1 MHELANYQERIFV
14 ITGMCRDLFCTP
26 SNQMIFFD
34 RLLHIYLKENLEYE
48 SVVFLDS
55 RGIYYY
61 DVESKNIL
69 KSIDDIKKTNAHSKL
84 KRYKNLV
91 IKKDDIKNNNQI
103 TERLRYTY
111 QNDIAEI
118 INFIIFHLGNQK
130 RMAFIVYDDIL
141 FENLNRG
148 SESWV
153 LFHGFLRNNIM
164 RLMPDVKNIIVF
176 VSDKEDLLVAD
187 RYRRIHLEYL
197 YSINENNVEGIAKR
211 IFIPPSSSDEIK
223 RVIMLNLLSLKIKPA
238 YRDVEKLVDHL
249 NGIFSV
255 KELKL
260 NLLINANEE
269 KTSYYDS
276 LKQKYYYKNNGIS
289 AWDELNQ
296 LIGVTDIKE
305 KVKTLVQ
312 GIQKKNRTYVNDYQ
326 NMPNRVKTIEKESLP
341 LIPHIALL
349 GNSGTGKTTIAR
361 LIARIL
367 KEEGILEKGHLIESS
382 RADLVSQYV
391 GETGIKTRQ
400 LVEKALGGVL
410 FIDEAYS
417 LITGDNDTVGIE
429 ALSQLIGH
437 MSAYQGQFMTIF
449 AGYKED
455 TIKMLSYNQG
465 GARRIQQWDINDYNE
480 EELSEIMRYHLDK
493 LNQPVDSFVF
503 ENTHNYCYH
512 VLLNH
517 SKFAKNNHFGNA
529 GVITNIVNN
538 AITKCLSLQSDKLK
552 TEHFENQD
560 FFKQVDRTK
569 GQLDDLVGLD
579 DIKDTL
585 KVYFR
590 RKKIEN
596 NLSPGHFVFTGNPGT
611 GKTMVANMIAH
622 ELCRLKIINR
632 AVIKNYSASELI
644 KSAVGGTEE
653 HFQKLLNS
661 SLGGVLF
668 IDEAH
673 QLVPQQSGFSYGTNV
688 INTLVPFMENHR
700 NDICIILAGYP
711 QQMQRLWDYDPG
723 LKGRFTEF
731 IDFPDYNASELL
743 AIFKQQMNKESC
755 YSLNFEDDD
764 FLLSIFEK
772 LRQIRYF
779 ANARTLRK
787 LIDELKNIAVMSA
800 VSNQREISF
809 QKEYFDIALGRL
821 NG

>member
-1 MHELANYQERIFV
+1 
-14 ITGMCRDLFCTP
+14 
-26 SNQMIFFD
+26 
-34 RLLHIYLKENLEYE
+34 
-48 SVVFLDS
+48 
-55 RGIYYY
+55 
-61 DVESKNIL
+61 
-69 KSIDDIKKTNAHSKL
+69 
-84 KRYKNLV
+84 
-91 IKKDDIKNNNQI
+91 
-103 TERLRYTY
+103 
-111 QNDIAEI
+111 
-118 INFIIFHLGNQK
+118 
-130 RMAFIVYDDIL
+130 
-141 FENLNRG
+141 
-148 SESWV
+148 
-153 LFHGFLRNNIM
+153 
-164 RLMPDVKNIIVF
+164 
-176 VSDKEDLLVAD
+176 
-187 RYRRIHLEYL
+187 
-197 YSINENNVEGIAKR
+197 
-211 IFIPPSSSDEIK
+211 
-223 RVIMLNLLSLKIKPA
+223 
-238 YRDVEKLVDHL
+238 
-249 NGIFSV
+249 
-255 KELKL
+255 
-260 NLLINANEE
+260 
-269 KTSYYDS
+269 
-276 LKQKYYYKNNGIS
+276 
-289 AWDELNQ
+289 
-296 LIGVTDIKE
+296 
-305 KVKTLVQ
+305 
-312 GIQKKNRTYVNDYQ
+312 
-326 NMPNRVKTIEKESLP
+326 
-341 LIPHIALL
+341 
-349 GNSGTGKTTIAR
+349 IAR
-361 LIARIL
+361 LIANIL

>member
-632 AVIKNYSASELI
+632 AVIK
-644 KSAVGGTEE
+644 
-653 HFQKLLNS
+653 
-661 SLGGVLF
+661 
-668 IDEAH
+668 
-673 QLVPQQSGFSYGTNV
+673 
-688 INTLVPFMENHR
+688 
-700 NDICIILAGYP
+700 
-711 QQMQRLWDYDPG
+711 
-723 LKGRFTEF
+723 
-731 IDFPDYNASELL
+731 
-743 AIFKQQMNKESC
+743 
-755 YSLNFEDDD
+755 
-764 FLLSIFEK
+764 
-772 LRQIRYF
+772 
-779 ANARTLRK
+779 
-787 LIDELKNIAVMSA
+787 
-800 VSNQREISF
+800 
-809 QKEYFDIALGRL
+809 
-821 NG
+821 